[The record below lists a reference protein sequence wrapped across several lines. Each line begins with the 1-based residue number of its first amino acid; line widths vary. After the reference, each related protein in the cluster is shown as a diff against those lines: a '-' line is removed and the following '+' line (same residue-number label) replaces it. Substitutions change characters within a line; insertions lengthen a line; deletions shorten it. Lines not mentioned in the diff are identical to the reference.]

1 MFTLNASATGNS
13 SKPSLELILYGRR
26 SAIEM
31 RRRLKTR
38 RSLST
43 WARANQFEPAAHH
56 RLLMSRLVK
65 VCRGTIPRL
74 MVFMPPGSA
83 KSTYGSILFPAWY
96 LARHSNHAILAAPH
110 TVELAE
116 KWGRRVRNSI
126 EEHGPTLGLSIAADN
141 AAAGR
146 WALTQGGEYYAA
158 GVGVGIAGF
167 RADLAIIDD
176 PVRSREDA
184 DSALVREKTW
194 DWFKSDLST
203 RLKPGGRIVLIQTRW
218 NEDDLAGRLLL
229 DMQKGGDAWDLLS
242 LPAFATGEADAL
254 GRQAGEALWDDEYG
268 YGEFLRHEQRTQ
280 SSRNWSALYQQSPVP
295 EEGNQFKAEWLRPY
309 TTHPG

>member
-1 MFTLNASATGNS
+1 MSNLRLLSPRVVAAAR
-13 SKPSLELILYGRR
+13 ELL
-26 SAIEM
+26 
-31 RRRLKTR
+31 RRRKVL
-38 RSLST
+38 RSFNA
-43 WARANQFEPAAHH
+43 WASQNQFEPAAHH
-56 RLLMSRLVK
+56 RLLMAKLVR
-65 VCRGTIPRL
+65 VCRGTCPRL

-96 LARHSNHAILAAPH
+96 LARHSNHAILAASH

-126 EEHGPTLGLSIAADN
+126 EEHGPTLGLAIAADN

-146 WALTQGGEYYAA
+146 WALTSGAEYYAA

-184 DSALVREKTW
+184 DSSLVREKTW

-203 RLKPGGRIVLIQTRW
+203 RMKPGGRIVLIQTRW
-218 NEDDLAGRLLL
+218 HEDDLAGRLLQ
-229 DMQKGGDAWDLLS
+229 DMQKGGDRWDVLS
-242 LPAFATGEADAL
+242 LPAIATDGDAL
-254 GRQAGEALWDDEYG
+254 GR
-268 YGEFLRHEQRTQ
+268 R
-280 SSRNWSALYQQSPVP
+280 
-295 EEGNQFKAEWLRPY
+295 
-309 TTHPG
+309 